1 MRAADVAVLALHYQ
15 NDVLHPEGKIRVG
28 LDGDGG
34 TRQRLLR
41 GASDLL
47 RGARMGGLP
56 IVHVR
61 IAFRPDYA
69 DLLANC
75 DIFRN
80 VAAIGAVPEGQ
91 WGSAFYEG
99 LQPLA
104 GSAREFVVKHTRISA
119 FYGTP
124 LEETLRVLGARR
136 LVVAGVATHSVVEGT
151 VRHAADIGFNDGGRG
166 RLRLG
171 RPGGARCVAGQH
183 AADRADRLGGRG
195 HALGGR
201 ALNKDMS
208 WISRAFP
215 AWPARPP
222 SSPAARRAWART
234 SRAGWR
240 GRRQCGAGR
249 PQCPCRPGAGR

>member
-1 MRAADVAVLALHYQ
+1 MSAADVAVLALHYQ

-80 VAAIGAVPEGQ
+80 VAAIGAVPEAVGQ
-91 WGSAFYEG
+91 
-99 LQPLA
+99 
-104 GSAREFVVKHTRISA
+104 
-119 FYGTP
+119 
-124 LEETLRVLGARR
+124 RVLRRPAAAGRQRARVRRQAHAHQR
-136 LVVAGVATHSVVEGT
+136 LLRHAVGRDAARAGRAPAGGGGRGHALGGRGT
-151 VRHAADIGFNDGGRG
+151 VRHAADIGFNVMVAEDACASADPAVHDASLASM
-166 RLRLG
+166 RLIAQTG
-171 RPGGARCVAGQH
+171 SVAEAMRW
-183 AADRADRLGGRG
+183 AAA
-195 HALGGR
+195 H
-201 ALNKDMS
+201 
-208 WISRAFP
+208 
-215 AWPARPP
+215 
-222 SSPAARRAWART
+222 
-234 SRAGWR
+234 
-240 GRRQCGAGR
+240 
-249 PQCPCRPGAGR
+249 

>member
-1 MRAADVAVLALHYQ
+1 MSAADVAVLALHYQ

-91 WGSAFYEG
+91 WA
-99 LQPLA
+99 
-104 GSAREFVVKHTRISA
+104 ARSTKACSRWPAARASSSSSTRISA

-151 VRHAADIGFNDGGRG
+151 VRHAADIGFNVMVAEDACASADPAVHDASLASM
-166 RLRLG
+166 RLIAQTG
-171 RPGGARCVAGQH
+171 SVAEAMRW
-183 AADRADRLGGRG
+183 AAA
-195 HALGGR
+195 H
-201 ALNKDMS
+201 
-208 WISRAFP
+208 
-215 AWPARPP
+215 
-222 SSPAARRAWART
+222 
-234 SRAGWR
+234 
-240 GRRQCGAGR
+240 
-249 PQCPCRPGAGR
+249 

>member
-1 MRAADVAVLALHYQ
+1 MSAADVAVLALHYQ

-104 GSAREFVVKHTRISA
+104 GSAREFVVKHAHQR
-119 FYGTP
+119 
-124 LEETLRVLGARR
+124 LLRHAVGRDAARAGARR

-151 VRHAADIGFNDGGRG
+151 VRHAADIGFNVMVAEDACASADPAVHDASLASM
-166 RLRLG
+166 RLIAQTG
-171 RPGGARCVAGQH
+171 SVAEAMRW
-183 AADRADRLGGRG
+183 AAA
-195 HALGGR
+195 H
-201 ALNKDMS
+201 
-208 WISRAFP
+208 
-215 AWPARPP
+215 
-222 SSPAARRAWART
+222 
-234 SRAGWR
+234 
-240 GRRQCGAGR
+240 
-249 PQCPCRPGAGR
+249 

>member
-1 MRAADVAVLALHYQ
+1 MSAADVAVLALHYQ
-15 NDVLHPEGKIRVG
+15 NDVLHPAGKIRVG

-151 VRHAADIGFNDGGRG
+151 VRHAADIGFNVMVAEDACASADPAVHDASLASM
-166 RLRLG
+166 RLIAQTG
-171 RPGGARCVAGQH
+171 SVAEAMRW
-183 AADRADRLGGRG
+183 AAA
-195 HALGGR
+195 H
-201 ALNKDMS
+201 
-208 WISRAFP
+208 
-215 AWPARPP
+215 
-222 SSPAARRAWART
+222 
-234 SRAGWR
+234 
-240 GRRQCGAGR
+240 
-249 PQCPCRPGAGR
+249 

>member
-1 MRAADVAVLALHYQ
+1 MSAADVAVLALHYQ

-124 LEETLRVLGARR
+124 LKRR
-136 LVVAGVATHSVVEGT
+136 CA
-151 VRHAADIGFNDGGRG
+151 
-166 RLRLG
+166 
-171 RPGGARCVAGQH
+171 C
-183 AADRADRLGGRG
+183 
-195 HALGGR
+195 
-201 ALNKDMS
+201 
-208 WISRAFP
+208 
-215 AWPARPP
+215 
-222 SSPAARRAWART
+222 WA
-234 SRAGWR
+234 RAGWWWR
-240 GRRQCGAGR
+240 AWPRTRWSRARCAT
-249 PQCPCRPGAGR
+249 PPISVSM